1 MAFKLQIFIFHTVP
15 IFHRTFAKYF
25 HILFTTVRKHVPEL
39 IHTHKP
45 AISYGRASHLCLI
58 YASSTPFYF
67 FSLPFSHFCIQPS
80 YISSAL
86 TLLHWGDRS
95 IENP

>member
-1 MAFKLQIFIFHTVP
+1 MAFKLQIFHISYCS
-15 IFHRTFAKYF
+15 TFAKYF